1 MQYKLT
7 AYDLETLLALC
18 RSGNLAAAGER
29 LGVDSSTVF
38 RAIQRIERGLGTA
51 LFDRSRSG
59 YTPLDLTLALV
70 AEAEKVESALELA
83 RSLTQQNADQ
93 VSGTVKLTTTDAIL
107 NGLVIP
113 SVKPLLIKHPKLH
126 IEFDTRY
133 QLANL
138 TKRDAD
144 IAIRATQNPPQHLIG
159 KHLGSVQVAVFC
171 AKDWGLNR
179 IEEALEQ
186 HVPWIAP
193 DDALPEHPSVLWR
206 KKRFPKVAPSYK
218 VDSILSVYEAV
229 KRGLGIGVLPLFL
242 AQQDHSLIALTEVI
256 TEAQTELWLLT
267 HPESRHL
274 VRVATLY
281 RHLAESIDLS

>member
-1 MQYKLT
+1 MQYRLT
-7 AYDLETLLALC
+7 ASDLETILALC
-18 RSGNLAAAGER
+18 RGGNLAAAGER

-38 RAIQRIERGLGTA
+38 RTVQRMERGLGTA

-59 YTPLDLTLALV
+59 YQPLDLTLALV
-70 AEAEKVESALELA
+70 TEAERIESALENA

-113 SVKPLLIKHPKLH
+113 SVKPLLARHPRLH

-144 IAIRATQNPPQHLIG
+144 IAIRATQNPPQHLVG
-159 KHLGSVQVAVFC
+159 KHLGSIHVAVFC
-171 AKDWGLNR
+171 AKAWGLNL
-179 IEEALEQ
+179 IEQALE
-186 HVPWIAP
+186 HNVPWIAP

-206 KKRFPKVAPSYK
+206 KKRFPKVVPGYK

-229 KRGLGIGVLPLFL
+229 KCGLGIGVLPLFL
-242 AQQDHSLIALTEVI
+242 AQQDQDLIALTEVI
-256 TEAQTELWLLT
+256 TEAQTELWILT

-281 RHLAESIDLS
+281 RHLAESIELS